1 MPKRASARPG
11 QVEGLNAN
19 DPGVGLL
26 AAAVRGL
33 NPKSLLLVCSGALPG
48 LDAST
53 PRLILDA
60 REARRAGAEA
70 IPFAQWPSREG
81 SAEVA
86 VMWPRAHL
94 GKDFSQQC
102 VAVSLMSLREGGRLL
117 CAVKK
122 QKGADSIADFM
133 GETFGNVSVLER
145 TKGYRL
151 FESVREGTQTRPAVL
166 DLRYEIRDERLGDD
180 VLQSAPGVF
189 SRKELDRGTKCLI
202 DHVARMD
209 LSPAKIVDVGAGVG
223 PLTMWAARRWTEAS
237 VVSVESNFVSA
248 ALLRENVKAAGLGDR
263 VFAMEHD
270 GLPSTVA
277 AVRQFVG
284 TTDVTLT
291 NPPTHADAGALDAL
305 LGPLASWQRR
315 GSRTLAVVSR
325 PEMVAAALQRA
336 GASVQAVPYDRF
348 CVLDAHWL

>member
-11 QVEGLNAN
+11 QVDGLNAN

-26 AAAVRGL
+26 AAAVRRE
-33 NPKSLLLVCSGALPG
+33 NPKGLLLVCSGALPG
-48 LDAST
+48 IDPSA

-60 REARRAGAEA
+60 REARRTGAEA
-70 IPFAQWPSREG
+70 IPFAQWPTRHG
-81 SAEVA
+81 TADVA

-102 VAVSLMSLREGGRLL
+102 VAVSLMTLREGGRLL

-133 GETFGNVSVLER
+133 GETFGNVSVLDR

-151 FESVREGTQTRPAVL
+151 FESVREGSPSRPAVL
-166 DLRYEIRDERLGDD
+166 DVRYEIRDERLGED

-202 DHVARMD
+202 DHVAGLD
-209 LSPAKIVDVGAGVG
+209 TTPSKIVDIGAGVG
-223 PLTMWAARRWTEAS
+223 PLTVWAARRWPKAS
-237 VVSVESNFVSA
+237 VVAVESNFVSA
-248 ALLRENVKAAGLGDR
+248 SLLRENVKAAGLSGR

-277 AVRQFVG
+277 AVRQFIG
-284 TTDVTLT
+284 TTDLTLT

-305 LGPLASWQRR
+305 LGPLASWQRK

-325 PEMVAAALQRA
+325 PEMVAGALRRA
-336 GASVQAVPYDRF
+336 GASVQVVPYDRF
-348 CVLDAHWL
+348 SVLDARW